1 MAKILEKQTSRTI
14 ELAVFNP
21 EHPLKMLD
29 AKNVDW
35 MANIIRGSQKQ
46 KTQMAR
52 GNCEQLLSAF

>member
-21 EHPLKMLD
+21 EHPLKTMD

-35 MANIIRGSQKQ
+35 MARIIWASQ
-46 KTQMAR
+46 
-52 GNCEQLLSAF
+52 